1 MTLLFVKAA
10 GKASTGKWRTTMAE
24 QFSGKVKILDSRSN
38 VIFELDADQGT
49 IIIKTAVGA
58 QN

>member
-1 MTLLFVKAA
+1 
-10 GKASTGKWRTTMAE
+10 MAE
-24 QFSGKVKILDSRSN
+24 QFSGKVEILDSRSN